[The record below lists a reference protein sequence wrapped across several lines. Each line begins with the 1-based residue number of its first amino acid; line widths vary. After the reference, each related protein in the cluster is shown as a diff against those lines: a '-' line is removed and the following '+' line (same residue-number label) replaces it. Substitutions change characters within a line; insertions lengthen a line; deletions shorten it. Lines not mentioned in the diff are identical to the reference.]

1 MSLFALIMFGVAG
14 YFAYQIY
21 RHIQT
26 LEDQQQTII
35 DVTPLE
41 AKPKEVND
49 LAHSLLEE
57 ADESYKEGDLER
69 AWEKLSRANEM
80 RPNSCD
86 ILNRCAFV
94 QAALGNKD
102 HAIALYLQSL
112 NFNDEDDLIHNAIA
126 SVYKAQ
132 EEFATAQEHYEKALR
147 IDAEYAVTYYNYG
160 NLLVAMD
167 RTSDAVQMYHK
178 ALALQADFPQASD
191 ALAELKNVEKTKRS
205 MASD

>member
-57 ADESYKEGDLER
+57 ADESYNEGDLER
-69 AWEKLSRANEM
+69 AWEKLSRANEV

-94 QAALGNKD
+94 QAKLGNND
-102 HAIALYLQSL
+102 RAIALYLQSL
-112 NFNDEDDLIHNAIA
+112 HLNDEDDLIHNAIA

-132 EEFATAQEHYEKALR
+132 GEFATAQEHYEKALR

-167 RTSDAVQMYHK
+167 QKSDAVQMYHK
-178 ALALQADFPQASD
+178 ALALQEDFPQASN
-191 ALAELKNVEKTKRS
+191 ALKELS
-205 MASD
+205 